1 MGIVFSI
8 LRDLSAVT
16 VLFAVFIFM
25 YVLMG
30 MELFAYKL
38 KDTQS

>member
-1 MGIVFSI
+1 M
-8 LRDLSAVT
+8 RDLSTIT

-30 MELFAYKL
+30 MELFAFKL
-38 KDTQS
+38 KDSQS